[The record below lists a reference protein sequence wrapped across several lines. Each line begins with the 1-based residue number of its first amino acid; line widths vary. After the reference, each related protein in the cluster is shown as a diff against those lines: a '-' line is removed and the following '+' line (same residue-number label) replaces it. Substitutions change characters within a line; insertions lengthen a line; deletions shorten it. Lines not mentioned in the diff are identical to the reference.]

1 LKYNIIDYIETDRR
15 ILMKILVVDDSRF
28 SQIVISNMLKK
39 FIKNVEIDF
48 ASDGEEGF
56 DKYKD
61 INPDYVFVD
70 LLMPKMDGRQ
80 LIKLIREYD
89 SASKIFVVSAD
100 IQKSI
105 KEEVDAY
112 GIKGF
117 FNKPFN
123 EERAEAICNII
134 KGDANG

>member
-1 LKYNIIDYIETDRR
+1 
-15 ILMKILVVDDSRF
+15 MKILVVDDSRF

-39 FIKNVEIDF
+39 FIEDVKIDF

-56 DKYKD
+56 DKYKY

-70 LLMPKMDGRQ
+70 LLMPKMDGRE

-89 SASKIFVVSAD
+89 DESKIFVVSAD

-105 KEEVDAY
+105 KEEVEAY

-123 EERAEAICNII
+123 EGRAEAICDII
-134 KGDANG
+134 KGDANGQR